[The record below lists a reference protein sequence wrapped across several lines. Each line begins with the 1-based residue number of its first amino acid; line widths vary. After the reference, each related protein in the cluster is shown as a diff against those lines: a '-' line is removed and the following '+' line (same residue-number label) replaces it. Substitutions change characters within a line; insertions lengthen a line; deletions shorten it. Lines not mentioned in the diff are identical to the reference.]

1 MTDED
6 ILELF
11 WKRIERALSECRRK
25 YGAYVRTAAMNIL
38 GSREDARE
46 VENDVYLD
54 AWNTIPPRRPLP
66 LAPYLGM
73 LSRRGAIDRLRA
85 DSRRKRGSGQY
96 RLTLD
101 ELRECAGDDGR
112 ALDDRLALRQ
122 TLDAFLSGL
131 SERDRDIFLRRYWY
145 YDSVPEISRRFG
157 CTQGKVKSILF
168 RMREALKKRLERE
181 GYTP

>member
-131 SERDRDIFLRRYWY
+131 SERDRDIFLRRYWW
-145 YDSVPEISRRFG
+145 VCPIREIARDTR
-157 CTQGKVKSILF
+157 QGESAVKTALY
-168 RMREALKKRLERE
+168 RMRQKLRKTLEQE
-181 GYTP
+181 GLL